1 MGVKNADLADL
12 IEITL
17 ADLPKQQ
24 FEVMWDHPQYE
35 FCRIYQN
42 ERMEIDGGTSIK
54 RKVMLDPAGG
64 AHYRR
69 LFDTDEPDV
78 EDVMQGIDVPW
89 TQISTNYSWDKVEIL
104 RNKNTEKG
112 FINLM
117 KTRRVAKLWGLADL
131 IEERAW
137 KTPTSAT
144 DDLYPYG
151 VPYYL
156 TFYESDSTISTTDG
170 FNGQFIKFQDGTY
183 SATVAGLN
191 ATTYDKWRNYCA
203 VYSNIDNAMLKK
215 FRKAFLLTK
224 FKAPLIV
231 NDPANKRNAAKRI
244 YCDADTAVELQDLAD
259 QRDDKHTGG
268 ELMGNI
274 FADPGGVVYINRLPV
289 IYIPQL
295 VGATAN
301 PIYCVDFSKF
311 IPVVQEG
318 YWMVEGEPMV
328 DRSQHTTFTV
338 FLDGSHQNLCVNRR
352 AAGFVLH
359 KSA

>member
-1 MGVKNADLADL
+1 MGVKLSQLADM

-17 ADLPKQQ
+17 ADLPKQE
-24 FEVMWDHPQYE
+24 FEVMWDDPEYE

-42 ERMEIDGGTSIK
+42 ERMEIDGGSSIK

-69 LFDTDEPDV
+69 TFDTDEPDV
-78 EDVMQGIDVPW
+78 EDVMKGIEVPW
-89 TQISTNYSWDKVEIL
+89 CQIGTDYSWDIFEIL
-104 RNKNTEKG
+104 LNKNNEKG

-117 KTRRVAKLWGLADL
+117 KTRRVAKLWGLAAL

-170 FNGQFIKFQDGTY
+170 FNGEFIKYQDGTY
-183 SATVAGLN
+183 SAEVAGLS

-203 VYSNIDNAMLKK
+203 VYSDINNAMLEK
-215 FRKAFLLTK
+215 FRTAFLLTR
-224 FKAPLIV
+224 FKAPLFIK
-231 NDPANKRNAAKRI
+231 DPADKRVAAKRI
-244 YCDADTAVELQDLAD
+244 YTDADTAVKLQTLAD
-259 QRDDKHTGG
+259 QRDDNHTGG

-274 FADPGGVVYINRLPV
+274 RADDSGVVFLNRVPV
-289 IYIPQL
+289 VYIPQL
-295 VGATAN
+295 VGATAS

-311 IPVVQEG
+311 IPVTHSG
-318 YWMVEGEPMV
+318 RWMEESEPMI

-338 FLDGSHQNLCVNRR
+338 FLDGAHQNLCLNRR
-352 AAGFVLH
+352 KAGFVLH

>member
-1 MGVKNADLADL
+1 MGVKLSQLADM

-17 ADLPKQQ
+17 ADLPKQE
-24 FEVMWDHPQYE
+24 FEVMWDDPEYE

-42 ERMEIDGGTSIK
+42 ERMEIDGGSSIK

-69 LFDTDEPDV
+69 TFDTDEPDV
-78 EDVMQGIDVPW
+78 EDVMKGIEVPW
-89 TQISTNYSWDKVEIL
+89 CQIGTDYSWDIFEIL
-104 RNKNTEKG
+104 LNKNDEKG

-117 KTRRVAKLWGLADL
+117 KTRRVAKLWGLAAL

-156 TFYESDSTISTTDG
+156 TFYESDNTISTTDG
-170 FNGQFIKFQDGTY
+170 FNGQFIKFQDATY

-224 FKAPLIV
+224 FKAPLFI
-231 NDPANKRNAAKRI
+231 NDPANKRNASKRI

-274 FADPGGVVYINRLPV
+274 RADDSGVVFINRLPV
-289 IYIPQL
+289 VYIPQL
-295 VGATAN
+295 VGATAT

-318 YWMVEGEPMV
+318 YWMVEGEPMI
-328 DRSQHTTFTV
+328 DRQQHTTFTV
-338 FLDGSHQNLCVNRR
+338 YLDGSHQNLCVNRR